1 MEGHHSKNSINEEKI
16 AYLVQEGKN
25 TNEKF
30 FKYLNEIYEKIKETG
45 ICVQRQNIT
54 CYFNESIINNLI
66 DCKSYLKLSVENLH
80 IIENEIMRTLFNTSR
95 MHHLLRDFT
104 KYSVSLKYL
113 SWLNYSRQYVL
124 QRFNNISNYNPSE
137 KITEILRDLTIKLE
151 LLDTFT
157 CIVHICDRH
166 SIYLRNEYTD
176 QDFNNVISD
185 DPKTHFKV
193 DILNSINNNASLNYI
208 VLFRNSFIKFG
219 INNLS
224 YTNVENLVDIIVE
237 SKEIKSKYDGKIK
250 DLIEVN
256 RQLVFNR
263 ISDFNENFIMNT
275 TIYNLIFHTN
285 TNATFLKSIFNAYLK
300 NLLKSTN
307 LEANIENI
315 VNKAVFDLTNE
326 TANKIIIT
334 FNFNSKTNEIWY
346 DIKTSYL
353 IIKDTVLYEEW
364 INNLKSIG
372 IIISMLLYMMH
383 DNYTLYI
390 I

>member
-275 TIYNLIFHTN
+275 TI
-285 TNATFLKSIFNAYLK
+285 
-300 NLLKSTN
+300 
-307 LEANIENI
+307 
-315 VNKAVFDLTNE
+315 
-326 TANKIIIT
+326 
-334 FNFNSKTNEIWY
+334 
-346 DIKTSYL
+346 
-353 IIKDTVLYEEW
+353 
-364 INNLKSIG
+364 
-372 IIISMLLYMMH
+372 
-383 DNYTLYI
+383 
-390 I
+390 